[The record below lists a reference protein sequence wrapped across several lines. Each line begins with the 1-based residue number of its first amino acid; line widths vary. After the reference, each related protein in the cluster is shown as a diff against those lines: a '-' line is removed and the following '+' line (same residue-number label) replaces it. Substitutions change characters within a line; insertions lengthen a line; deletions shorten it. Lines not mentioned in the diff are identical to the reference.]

1 MGVLMEYIE
10 RRLMIPG
17 YAIHL
22 VVFGG
27 SLPASKSGI
36 GTPKSDVQQHAFGP
50 RRLNRA
56 VW

>member
-1 MGVLMEYIE
+1 MEYIE
-10 RRLMIPG
+10 RTSMIPG
-17 YAIHL
+17 YATHL

-36 GTPKSDVQQHAFGP
+36 GTPKSDMQQHVFGP
-50 RRLNRA
+50 HRLNRV